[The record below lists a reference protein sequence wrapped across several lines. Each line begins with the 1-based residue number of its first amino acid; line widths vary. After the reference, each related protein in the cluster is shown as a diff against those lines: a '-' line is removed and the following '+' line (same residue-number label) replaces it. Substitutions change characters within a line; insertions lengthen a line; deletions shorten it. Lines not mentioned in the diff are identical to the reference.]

1 MPSPLHRDAIDDIGS
16 IAAGAQSAEE
26 DVGEGERL
34 ADFLCPFQL
43 IYSDRL
49 ERLGAENARERVRWV
64 AALWYVLLCY
74 MCPRFSDAMFA
85 FQGRLGPFNISN
97 TLDSVTFTCAFY
109 LLRAF
114 YSVTYLNRLAVND
127 VHRPTSHRNTAF
139 YTITQFINALD
150 VFP

>member
-1 MPSPLHRDAIDDIGS
+1 LHRDAIDDIGS
-16 IAAGAQSAEE
+16 IAARAHWQSAEE

-97 TLDSVTFTCAFY
+97 TLDSVTFTCAFC
-109 LLRAF
+109 
-114 YSVTYLNRLAVND
+114 SVTYLNRLAVDD